1 MMIVWWTIPGSQ
13 VAMEWHP
20 EEGVTF
26 DSTAVEQGPGIVSMA
41 LGKPWGPQWSGP
53 REATGQPL
61 KDLSATFA
69 SEANILP
76 TAYVIT
82 WIDDVTGR
90 AVSWDRRDNRW
101 RMLTAERR
109 GEVLRVAREGT
120 TLRDIETSTI
130 NEAGDVALDLLSNAR
145 STIT

>member
-13 VAMEWHP
+13 VAMEWRP
-20 EEGVTF
+20 EQGMTF
-26 DSTAVEQGPGIVSMA
+26 DSTVVEQGQGIVSMA
-41 LGKPWGPQWSGP
+41 LGKPWQPQWSGP
-53 REATGQPL
+53 QDATGQPL

-82 WIDDVTGR
+82 WIKDITGR

-101 RMLTAERR
+101 QLLAAERH
-109 GEVLRVAREGT
+109 GDVLRVAREGIP
-120 TLRDIETSTI
+120 LRDVEASTI
-130 NEAGDVALDLLSNAR
+130 NEAGDVALELLR
-145 STIT
+145 